1 MIWKNKYDLTLCQ
14 THLHTAS
21 KTFIRHKKKLDQVWF
36 EKINMTS
43 RCVKHIYTLPQKL
56 SSVIKK
62 NWTRFDTQM
71 NPQNIVLC
79 PQTNSAFLK
88 EAEGFLFQSF
98 WYISVLRAA
107 RDGLE
112 IVVSV
117 EKRVRKGK
125 RGSSFCHIFN
135 LSSQLLYRESVCMMG
150 CENLLKTF
158 CLCMSILLIKNILF
172 CVQRWMKV
180 LQVWNHMRVSN

>member
-1 MIWKNKYDLTLCQ
+1 MTSRCVKHIYTLPQKLSSVIKKIGPGLIWKNKYDLTLCQ

-36 EKINMTS
+36 S
-43 RCVKHIYTLPQKL
+43 
-56 SSVIKK
+56 
-62 NWTRFDTQM
+62 QM

-125 RGSSFCHIFN
+125 RGSSFSAYF
-135 LSSQLLYRESVCMMG
+135 
-150 CENLLKTF
+150 KF
-158 CLCMSILLIKNILF
+158 CPHNAL
-172 CVQRWMKV
+172 
-180 LQVWNHMRVSN
+180 

>member
-1 MIWKNKYDLTLCQ
+1 
-14 THLHTAS
+14 
-21 KTFIRHKKKLDQVWF
+21 
-36 EKINMTS
+36 MTS
-43 RCVKHIYTLPQKL
+43 RCVKHIYTLPPKL

-62 NWTRFDTQM
+62 KLDQVRFWQM
-71 NPQNIVLC
+71 SPQHIVLC

-112 IVVSV
+112 MVVSM

-158 CLCMSILLIKNILF
+158 CLCMSILLADYL
-172 CVQRWMKV
+172 
-180 LQVWNHMRVSN
+180 